1 MDKSLYTKT
10 HVATKAADGALGAPA
25 AQVNY
30 GTQFA
35 ATSRYSLQVNREFD
49 TLANAQKYAYT
60 HDTAY
65 PGIIITVSDDDT
77 PANNGAYLVI
87 NSEPTTTNTNGLELE
102 KLVVGDNIDNIELIS
117 DKQIEALFPTEP
129 TE

>member
-1 MDKSLYTKT
+1 MDKTLYTKD

-65 PGIIITVSDDDT
+65 PGIIITVSLDNT

-87 NSEPTTTNTNGLELE
+87 DGEKSTTNINGLELE
-102 KLVVGDNIDNIELIS
+102 KLISGDNIELITK
-117 DKQIEALFPTEP
+117 KQIEALFDTES
-129 TE
+129 TQ